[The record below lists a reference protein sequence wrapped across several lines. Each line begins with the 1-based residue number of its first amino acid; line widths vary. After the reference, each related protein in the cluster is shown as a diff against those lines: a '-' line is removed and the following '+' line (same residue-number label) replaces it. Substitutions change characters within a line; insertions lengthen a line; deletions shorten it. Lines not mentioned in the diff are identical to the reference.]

1 MTARPVAQSHST
13 ELMYVMKM
21 STCNSRQLLN
31 LVDIGLPLL
40 PHGGHVGSDAGQLL
54 PATNLQ
60 TKRKIGNRMESWHT
74 KWKVGT
80 QSGRLA
86 HKVENWQHNGTLGIT
101 HPTHLLL
108 RGSYAAL
115 SRGLNEALG
124 QLKHKAKGEDMLGE
138 DLCTVAF

>member
-1 MTARPVAQSHST
+1 MVDMSAVTLASCCLQRICKQNGKLAT
-13 ELMYVMKM
+13 E
-21 STCNSRQLLN
+21 
-31 LVDIGLPLL
+31 
-40 PHGGHVGSDAGQLL
+40 
-54 PATNLQ
+54 
-60 TKRKIGNRMESWHT
+60 
-74 KWKVGT
+74 WKVGT
-80 QSGRLA
+80 QNGRLA